1 LLFFVLP
8 EVWIYQDGQ
17 LTIYHFDPQGY
28 QTSTASQIFPEL
40 SIVTLVPQL
49 VERAFGS
56 AVLEG
61 LAQGTSSMLKE
72 LQSTLSSL

>member
-1 LLFFVLP
+1 LFFVLL

-17 LTIYHFDPQGY
+17 LTIYHFDPQDY
-28 QTSTASQIFPEL
+28 QTSSPSQIFPEL
-40 SIVTLVPQL
+40 PIVTLVPQL

-72 LQSTLSSL
+72 LQTTLSSL

>member
-1 LLFFVLP
+1 LFFVLP

-28 QTSTASQIFPEL
+28 QTSATRQIFPDS

-49 VERAFGS
+49 VERAI
-56 AVLEG
+56 
-61 LAQGTSSMLKE
+61 AQGTSSMLKE
-72 LQSTLSSL
+72 LQATLSSL